1 MKLNKRM
8 TIVAAAAVLG
18 PTVLAATPAM
28 ADEAK
33 GTAVTTPDSEPK
45 GDAASED
52 AYKGPVL
59 SIDGLP
65 KDGFAAGG
73 EWTELSLRLDNTGKP
88 KLSPS
93 YDLMLFF
100 SGTDRPVKGAHI
112 EVEHRVAGVWQ
123 SVIRETGPSPMTA
136 SFLLPGTAVQQDATV
151 DVPVR
156 VRVAAEAAAAPI
168 RIDLAGSNH
177 TSVDSR
183 TAIYESKITRAG
195 EGQQDAKGPKLR
207 LDGLP
212 HEGFRAGAATWRTLT
227 LKVDNSGRA
236 GTGEYRV
243 GVDLVP
249 QAAEDIRAGQVEV
262 EFLATTADG
271 QSYWHP
277 VEVVEE
283 DGKLR
288 IFTYGGEYAAG
299 EQRDLV
305 FQVRFAGDAPRTSFS
320 LNVVGAGDPHH
331 GGAVSDMATYYS
343 GIIGA
348 TEAAHVEGPRMTFEG
363 TPDAGF
369 RAGAD
374 WQNLTLHLDN
384 TGRGAV
390 DDFLLAT
397 HMGRGEGEG
406 PWVTTSQVQ
415 LQARGVNG
423 WHDVELG
430 GSEEVMGGDI
440 GRLSLKAGA
449 KTSVDLRI
457 RFTGDTVPGA
467 FHFSF
472 DGSVLNEAANEFVS
486 SRTDTKTTKIIA
498 AAGTG
503 TDNGGQTGGNTGGQ
517 TGGQTGNGGHTGGG
531 DTGNTPKP
539 DGGATTPIVDAG
551 NQHTAPTTGGQ
562 LAATG
567 TDPATTWALGGA
579 AVALSMGAALVA
591 GTGRRRRP
599 TA

>member
-33 GTAVTTPDSEPK
+33 NTAVTTPDSEPK

-52 AYKGPVL
+52 AYTGPVL
-59 SIDGLP
+59 SVDGLP

-73 EWTELSLRLDNTGKP
+73 EWTELGLHVDNTGKAQ
-88 KLSPS
+88 LSN
-93 YDLMLFF
+93 YHLDLLV
-100 SGTDRPVKGAHI
+100 SGTDRPIKGAHI
-112 EVEHRVAGVWQ
+112 EVERRVAGVWQ
-123 SVIRETGPSPMTA
+123 PVPRETGPGPQTA
-136 SFLLPGTAVQQDATV
+136 WLDLAGVSVRQDKAL
-151 DVPVR
+151 DIPLR
-156 VRVAAEAAAAPI
+156 MRVAADAAAVPI
-168 RIDLAGSNH
+168 RIEFLGTDH

-183 TAIYESKITRAG
+183 TARYESKITRAG
-195 EGQQDAKGPKLR
+195 GRQDAEGPKLR

-212 HEGFRAGAATWRTLT
+212 QGGFRAGAATWRTLT
-227 LKVDNSGRA
+227 LKVDNTGRA

-249 QAAEDIRAGQVEV
+249 QAAQDIRAGQVEV

-283 DGKLR
+283 DGKLQ

-305 FQVRFAGDAPRTSFS
+305 FQVRFAGDTPRTSFS

-348 TEAAHVEGPRMTFEG
+348 TEAAHVQGPRMTFEG

-369 RAGAD
+369 QAGAD

-406 PWVTTSQVQ
+406 SWVTTSQVQ

-457 RFTGDTVPGA
+457 RFTADTVPG
-467 FHFSF
+467 SF
-472 DGSVLNEAANEFVS
+472 NLMFGGSVLNEAANEFVS
-486 SRTDTKTTKIIA
+486 SLTDNKTTKIIA
-498 AAGTG
+498 AAGT
-503 TDNGGQTGGNTGGQ
+503 D
-517 TGGQTGNGGHTGGG
+517 TGGQTGNGGS
-531 DTGNTPKP
+531 TGNTPKP
-539 DGGATTPIVDAG
+539 DGGAATPIGGAG
-551 NQHTAPTTGGQ
+551 NPHTAPTTGGQ